1 MRGNSIFAV
10 LILTA
15 VWVVLRESFSVATV
29 ATGVALGI
37 GSVFFCNKLIPLPQ
51 ASRVNPLRLVIF
63 LLFLFKEIYKAG
75 FWAIKVI
82 LTGSRLEV
90 MEMKTTLPHLLSRTF
105 LANSI
110 TLVPGS
116 ISLDMKDD
124 TITVL
129 WLLEKKMDA
138 EQGKNSSKFIVGKL
152 EKMLSKVQE

>member
-1 MRGNSIFAV
+1 MGRNSIFAII
-10 LILTA
+10 ILTF
-15 VWVVLRESFSVATV
+15 VWIILREDLSVISA
-29 ATGVALGI
+29 ATGAVLSAAAVI
-37 GSVFFCNKLIPLPQ
+37 FCNKLLPLPGT
-51 ASRVNPLRLVIF
+51 SGVNPLRLAIY
-63 LLFLFKEIYKAG
+63 LLFLLKEIYKAG

-82 LTGSRLEV
+82 LTGSRIEV

-116 ISLDMKDD
+116 ISLNMKDD

-129 WLLEKKMDA
+129 WLLEEKMDA

-152 EKMLSKVQE
+152 EKMLSKVQK